1 MFIKKYL
8 IYNEN
13 GSGSGCDTLFDS
25 YNDAERHLI
34 FWTKAEKEGCEIVAV
49 RFDTETGDWQY
60 W

>member
-8 IYNEN
+8 IYNE
-13 GSGSGCDTLFDS
+13 SGSGCDTLFNS
-25 YNDAERHLI
+25 YDDAERHLI